1 MHQRQSLPR
10 FCHGAQREGG
20 TGECGINAVNDFL
33 GSDEFTFKTVPTDCL
48 YLKNMSVAYIS
59 SRRKNNVHIDLSEK

>member
-1 MHQRQSLPR
+1 MLQRQSLPR

-20 TGECGINAVNDFL
+20 TGKCGINAVNDFH
-33 GSDEFTFKTVPTDCL
+33 GSDEFRLKTVPTDCL

-59 SRRKNNVHIDLSEK
+59 SRRKDNAHIDRSEK